1 MKFILKCF
9 IIQLF
14 LLPLSSIYAQVGVGT
29 TTPDVSSILDLSST
43 GKGLLMPRLTTTQR
57 DGIVSPAEGL
67 IIYNTTS
74 NDGELNIGT
83 PLVPNWIGIKN
94 QESPMMYSVTEG
106 ANVSTVSSSNSLVT
120 GMTVSCAP
128 GNYIASFNAQHTG
141 VEGHTFSTN
150 QGVLDL
156 VEIYDALVAYPVT
169 DSSHPVTFG
178 SEVLSPGVYD
188 VTGAFSVVGTL
199 TLDAGG
205 DSSAIFIIRGS
216 GAFSAAADSKIILQ
230 GGAEARNIFWVSTGG
245 SSAMTISERSI
256 MKGTLVSNAGA
267 INMAANTSLKG
278 RMFSKTGAIGV
289 GSISV
294 LTIPSGD
301 SAIDLKSLSTFVM
314 FSTNGAITSDAMS
327 IITGDVG
334 NALGGMAI
342 AGKHYGRQFPPGT
355 EPVIG
360 TEGTTYSFY
369 QNGVEIV
376 NSSRIINSLSSVV
389 SLQAMLTLTAAENV
403 EVRWKVGAGEATL
416 DNRNLSLIRSEN

>member
-1 MKFILKCF
+1 MKLILTCF
-9 IIQLF
+9 IIHLF

-57 DGIVSPAEGL
+57 DGILSPAEGL
-67 IIYNTTS
+67 IIYNTTTS
-74 NDGELNIGT
+74 DGELNIGT
-83 PLVPNWIGIKN
+83 PLAPNWIGIKN
-94 QESPMMYSVTEG
+94 QETPMMYSVTEG
-106 ANVSTVSSSNSLVT
+106 ATVSTESFSNSIVT

-128 GNYIASFNAQHTG
+128 GTYIASFNAQHTG
-141 VEGHTFSTN
+141 LEGHTFSSS

-156 VEIYDALVAYPVT
+156 VDIYDALIAYPGGVP
-169 DSSHPVTFG
+169 HAVTFG
-178 SEVLSPGVYD
+178 SGEVLSPGVYD
-188 VTGAFSVVGTL
+188 VTAAFSIAGTL

-205 DSSAIFIIRGS
+205 DSSAIFIIRGN
-216 GAFSAAADSKIILQ
+216 GAFSAEANSNLILQ
-230 GGAEARNIFWVSTGG
+230 GDAEARNIFWVSTGG
-245 SSAMTISERSI
+245 SSAMTISAFSS
-256 MKGTLVSNAGA
+256 MKGTLVSNSGA
-267 INMAANTSLKG
+267 INMAADSSLRG

-289 GSISV
+289 GSNSV

-301 SAIDLKSLSTFVM
+301 SQIDLKSLSTFVM
-314 FSTNGAITSDAMS
+314 FSTNGAITSDATS

-334 NALGGMAI
+334 NALGALTI
-342 AGKHYGRQFPPGT
+342 AGTHYGRQFPPGT
-355 EPVIG
+355 EPVTG
-360 TEGTTYSFY
+360 TEATTYSFY